1 MTNVLTVFAVA
12 KNNSKLTED
21 VYSAGAVKNTVCVK
35 LVDEQAGK
43 ALVEKHVTGL
53 NSALK
58 VLEDYNVTDCFVSYN
73 TDVTK
78 AISKL
83 TEKISKHYV
92 KA

>member
-1 MTNVLTVFAVA
+1 M
-12 KNNSKLTED
+12 
-21 VYSAGAVKNTVCVK
+21 CVK

-43 ALVEKHVTGL
+43 VLVEKHVTGL